1 MSRGRDLVHL
11 QEHKRIHSQG
21 ESSAQQ
27 LRKLTQFAGRLAH
40 FVQKRFARKLWFN
53 DIKMTPF

>member
-1 MSRGRDLVHL
+1 MFIFRSTK
-11 QEHKRIHSQG
+11 EWAFSG

-53 DIKMTPF
+53 DIKVTPF